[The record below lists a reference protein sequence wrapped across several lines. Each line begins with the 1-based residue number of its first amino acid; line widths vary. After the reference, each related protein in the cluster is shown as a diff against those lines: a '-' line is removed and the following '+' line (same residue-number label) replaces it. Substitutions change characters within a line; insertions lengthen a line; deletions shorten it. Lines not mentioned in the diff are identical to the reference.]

1 MQTTFMYTLCVNH
14 LSKKQCSQPRRE
26 CWKEFSLTPLFKLIS
41 IFYLIVRLYDIL
53 HIESLRADGILFSF
67 FPSLPLRLALKFFVG
82 KIRVSLWVVFWVELT
97 RYQFWMNRNMR
108 LIFLRDKENLI
119 LTAKVRDWGN
129 NIVNHLDTSRQ
140 AFCHLLSVTFNNIHV
155 NVLNV

>member
-67 FPSLPLRLALKFFVG
+67 FPSLPLRSDLKFLSEKFA
-82 KIRVSLWVVFWVELT
+82 SVFGWCFGQSWQDISFEWIET
-97 RYQFWMNRNMR
+97 CGWYFWEIKKT
-108 LIFLRDKENLI
+108 L

-129 NIVNHLDTSRQ
+129 NIENHLDTSRQ

>member
-41 IFYLIVRLYDIL
+41 IFYLIVKLYDIL
-53 HIESLRADGILFSF
+53 HIESLRADGILFFF
-67 FPSLPLRLALKFFVG
+67 FPITTSTTCFEIFVG
-82 KIRVSLWVVFWVELT
+82 KIRVSLRVVFWVELT

-119 LTAKVRDWGN
+119 NCKGERLREQYRKPFRYKPTSILSPLKR
-129 NIVNHLDTSRQ
+129 NI
-140 AFCHLLSVTFNNIHV
+140 
-155 NVLNV
+155 

>member
-1 MQTTFMYTLCVNH
+1 MVIANQEKSSFQWHLWQKGWTSLTMQTTFMYTLCVNH

-67 FPSLPLRLALKFFVG
+67 FSSLPLRLALKFLSEKFA
-82 KIRVSLWVVFWVELT
+82 SVFGWC
-97 RYQFWMNRNMR
+97 F
-108 LIFLRDKENLI
+108 
-119 LTAKVRDWGN
+119 G
-129 NIVNHLDTSRQ
+129 
-140 AFCHLLSVTFNNIHV
+140 
-155 NVLNV
+155 